1 MFGRACLLIHCTL
14 PMHISGMFFFFCS
27 KYFSLSHIFIFW
39 PSLFVTA
46 FTVNMNDVLSVG
58 RQRDDKLNVRN
69 FKYKIVL
76 SIISTSDGENR
87 ILF

>member
-1 MFGRACLLIHCTL
+1 
-14 PMHISGMFFFFCS
+14 
-27 KYFSLSHIFIFW
+27 
-39 PSLFVTA
+39 
-46 FTVNMNDVLSVG
+46 MNDVLSVG